1 MEIFFLKEIID
12 IMPEDD
18 ILVYSDA
25 GSSFNFKAKEKFFS
39 YIDLLNQSS
48 SGI

>member
-1 MEIFFLKEIID
+1 MEIFFLKIID

-25 GSSFNFKAKEKFFS
+25 GSSFNFKAKEKFL
-39 YIDLLNQSS
+39 I
-48 SGI
+48 